1 MKYYYYYYYYYYFLY
16 SLKMSKRTLKFDDV
30 EVNKEGFHALSL
42 THTYKIVISEKYRH
56 FDRSFKY
63 FVGHAE
69 NGIIRLLCFFCLKW
83 ADIWNILIM
92 MEKCVL

>member
-1 MKYYYYYYYYYYFLY
+1 MKYYYYYYYFLY

>member
-69 NGIIRLLCFFCLKW
+69 NGIIRLLCFFCLK
-83 ADIWNILIM
+83 
-92 MEKCVL
+92 